1 MDRPVGSVVY
11 TQLCNA
17 RGGVEADLT
26 VTRLDDNHFYIVT
39 GSGFGVHDAHWI
51 ESHLPEDAFL
61 IEVTSG
67 KAVINLCG
75 PKARD
80 VLAAVAEED
89 VSNAAFPFAT
99 ARQITLGAAPVLAI
113 RIGYVGE
120 LGWELHIPTEFG
132 AHVYETLLAAG
143 EAHGIRDVGYRAIE
157 SLRLEKG
164 YVYWSADVTP
174 DYTPYEAGLGF
185 RVHLKSKGDFLGR
198 AALEQQKATGIAR
211 RLCTFTVDDAMPV
224 FGGETILKDGK
235 VVSLVS
241 SGGFGTTL
249 GKTVLYGYLP
259 KELFGAEDFEAEA
272 LGERYRARRVE
283 GPLYDPDNGRLK
295 A

>member
-1 MDRPVGSVVY
+1 
-11 TQLCNA
+11 
-17 RGGVEADLT
+17 
-26 VTRLDDNHFYIVT
+26 
-39 GSGFGVHDAHWI
+39 
-51 ESHLPEDAFL
+51 
-61 IEVTSG
+61 
-67 KAVINLCG
+67 
-75 PKARD
+75 
-80 VLAAVAEED
+80 
-89 VSNAAFPFAT
+89 
-99 ARQITLGAAPVLAI
+99 VLAI

-120 LGWELHIPTEFG
+120 LGWELHIPTEFA

-198 AALEQQKATGIAR
+198 AALEQQKAAGVAR

-235 VVSLVS
+235 VVGLVS
-241 SGGFGTTL
+241 SAGFATTL

-259 KELFGAEDFEAEA
+259 KEMFEADNFDIEA
-272 LGERYRARRVE
+272 FGEHYQAQRVE
-283 GPLYDPDNGRLK
+283 GPLYDAENARLK
-295 A
+295 S